1 MWPTRLW
8 SSFLIE
14 KVGQL
19 CEVVLCST
27 TSPPLLF
34 CLPPLYQLSNDHQVS
49 HLSKNCHN
57 EKPTMCQTN
66 LNLNWTLY
74 RSEPERKHWSAQIM
88 AIAGPLLL
96 QEIRNY
102 VCSVMAGDPSGPQS
116 ALVGSCKFYLWWHS
130 LLVAV
135 IDPRW
140 DLHWLADAWRAR
152 DPIKRGI
159 GNAPQRAGEVGEGT
173 SAWSFDQSSQ
183 SQVVNNLW

>member
-1 MWPTRLW
+1 MWPTHLW

-14 KVGQL
+14 KVWQL

-74 RSEPERKHWSAQIM
+74 TAEPEKS
-88 AIAGPLLL
+88 L
-96 QEIRNY
+96 
-102 VCSVMAGDPSGPQS
+102 VCSNHGCCWAIVVARNKKLRLLRNGWRPKWASIRVGGQLQLLSVVTLAGGGSHRPQVRL
-116 ALVGSCKFYLWWHS
+116 ALAGGC
-130 LLVAV
+130 
-135 IDPRW
+135 
-140 DLHWLADAWRAR
+140 LACSRPD
-152 DPIKRGI
+152 
-159 GNAPQRAGEVGEGT
+159 
-173 SAWSFDQSSQ
+173 
-183 SQVVNNLW
+183 